1 MNNVQKNPGIS
12 RISSKSDPILI
23 PPIRRLKL
31 KMSAFGLFCK
41 LKERRKVKSY
51 SLNCFPDPLN

>member
-41 LKERRKVKSY
+41 LKEKRKV
-51 SLNCFPDPLN
+51 